1 MREIMVCCFW
11 CLFVVFS
18 RFLRVASVMFLSVA
32 GHLVLMGK
40 AVLEVVG
47 EDGVVELLVDIT
59 SSLRVAGNNDTV
71 TGEDAIRLIARL
83 ILDGSAKLKR
93 LGRTKRLIIAI
104 APGNPMLKLPSSCS
118 AVYDVDT
125 IVACITK
132 DTSISIESTI
142 QQLQVMNPNIDF
154 SRIDIF

>member
-1 MREIMVCCFW
+1 
-11 CLFVVFS
+11 
-18 RFLRVASVMFLSVA
+18 MFLSMA
-32 GHLVLMGK
+32 SYLFLMGK

-47 EDGVVELLVDIT
+47 EDGVVELLVDIS
-59 SSLRVAGNNDTV
+59 SSLRVVGSNGTV

-83 ILDGSAKLKR
+83 LIDGTAKLKR

-104 APGNPMLKLPSSCS
+104 APGNPTLRLPSGCT

-125 IVACITK
+125 IVACVTK

-154 SRIDIF
+154 SRIDVI